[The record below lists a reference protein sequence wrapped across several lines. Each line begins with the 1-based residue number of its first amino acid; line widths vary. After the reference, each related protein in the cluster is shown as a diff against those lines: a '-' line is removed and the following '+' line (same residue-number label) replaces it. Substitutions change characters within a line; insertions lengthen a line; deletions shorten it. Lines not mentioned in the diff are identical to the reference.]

1 LDRQRL
7 KQTAAIRVHR
17 VIARLNV
24 GGPALHVIG
33 LHAGL
38 EDRGAY
44 DSTLLVGQLGAGE
57 GDMTYVAHE
66 AGVPF
71 EVVPGLERNPTMG
84 GDLRALWWLF
94 RRFRRDRPDIVHT
107 HTAKAGALGRLAAV
121 LARVPVRIHTY
132 HGHVLGGGYFSPRTT
147 TVFRFVER
155 ALARLSTRL
164 VVVSPQQQRELTE
177 TLRIGEARCFHCIP
191 LGLELERFAALDR
204 VAAGALTRQAL
215 AIAPDAWVV
224 GTIGRLVP
232 VKNHSLLLR
241 SFAAT
246 LDRLG
251 PEAGN
256 THLLIAGDGEPE
268 YRAELE
274 ALSTKLGIAE
284 HVRWLGWR
292 QDLPDLLGA
301 MDVFALTSDD
311 EGTPVAVIEA
321 ICAGTT
327 VVARTVG
334 GVPDVI
340 AGLPTAVRVDSDGA
354 GPFSDAL
361 LRARTLHVDPALRDE
376 LRRNVADRFSSA
388 RLADDIDALYRSTLE
403 ETGLS
408 ARA

>member
-1 LDRQRL
+1 
-7 KQTAAIRVHR
+7 
-17 VIARLNV
+17 
-24 GGPALHVIG
+24 
-33 LHAGL
+33 
-38 EDRGAY
+38 
-44 DSTLLVGQLGAGE
+44 
-57 GDMTYVAHE
+57 MTYVAHE

-71 EVVPGLERNPTMG
+71 EVVPGLERKPTIG
-84 GDLRALWWLF
+84 GDFRALWWLF
-94 RRFRRDRPDIVHT
+94 RRFRRDRPHIVHT

-177 TLRIGEARCFHCIP
+177 TLRIGEARRFHCIP

-204 VAAGALTRQAL
+204 VAAGALTRKAL
-215 AIAPDAWVV
+215 AISPDAWVV

-256 THLLIAGDGEPE
+256 TFLLIAGDGEPE

-274 ALSTKLGIAE
+274 ALSTQLGLAE

-292 QDLPDLLGA
+292 QDLPGLLGA
-301 MDVFALTSDD
+301 MDIFALTSDD

-361 LRARTLHVDPALRDE
+361 LRARALHVDPALRGE
-376 LRRNVADRFSSA
+376 LRRTVADRFSSA